1 VPTSSGSP
9 EFEARLGPES
19 EARLGPDLTAFL
31 GEHTPFQA
39 MADEE
44 LADLAA
50 ESELVDFP
58 VGAIVAD
65 YAKHV
70 PGDVWMV
77 RSGQVTLQSSAD
89 ATTIDAVEP
98 GGIFGYTPLLTGG
111 GMEFVARATEPS
123 TLIRLPGAVVRAQ
136 FAKPA
141 GLAFLAST
149 AWNVSRADRPTIA
162 PTTDSRPV
170 GELVHG
176 EVLVV
181 GPDASVRDAVC
192 RMTAHHVS
200 YALIRLPD
208 GELGIFTDRDLR
220 TRVVAAGVSIDAPI
234 TQVMSAPARRVT
246 ADLTAETVLMDM
258 LECGL
263 RHMPVVTS
271 RGEVVGVVEDADLLA
286 ASARQSFILRR
297 SIGLAGDAAE
307 LQQVGQR
314 VTGVAADL
322 FRNGT
327 KASATSAILSV
338 VIDSLV
344 RRALELALVE
354 AGGEDGI
361 AGSAGD
367 VDGFAWLTLGSVAR
381 REAVP
386 SSDVDSALSW
396 PDDMSSASAQLR
408 AIAVRTHDVL
418 DGCGL
423 PSDRNGAVAYQPL
436 FSRSQSE
443 WFAAAKGWLD
453 DPLRGQGLMMSSL
466 LIDGRVVWG
475 DASLHTVPA
484 AYRSMR
490 DDHSEALRLQR
501 LDALAARVKTRSL
514 RDVLSRRGGTFDL
527 KQHAITPIVNLARWG
542 GLSADVGS
550 ASTPARLS
558 AAAQAGAISDN
569 DADTLCDVFVMLQR
583 LRMAHQVAQLA
594 AGHTPGDVITMS
606 ELSPLNRSLLNEGLR
621 EIVGVQ
627 RRVRNVGIPP
637 G

>member
-9 EFEARLGPES
+9 EF

-344 RRALELALVE
+344 RRALELALME

-361 AGSAGD
+361 VGSAGG

-396 PDDMSSASAQLR
+396 RDDMSSATAQLR
-408 AIAVRTHDVL
+408 AIAVRTHDIL

-443 WFAAAKGWLD
+443 WFAAAEGWLD

-527 KQHAITPIVNLARWG
+527 KSHAITPIVNLARWG

-558 AAAQAGAISDN
+558 AAAQAGAISDS

-583 LRMAHQVAQLA
+583 LRMAHQVAQIA

-627 RRVRNVGIPP
+627 RRVRNVGILP

>member
-1 VPTSSGSP
+1 MPTSSERSDR
-9 EFEARLGPES
+9 EE
-19 EARLGPDLTAFL
+19 LTAFL

-39 MADEE
+39 MTDGE

-50 ESELVDFP
+50 GSVLVEFP
-58 VGAIVAD
+58 AGAVVAD
-65 YAKHV
+65 YATRV
-70 PGDVWMV
+70 PDDVWMV
-77 RSGQVTLQSSAD
+77 RSGQVTLQASAD
-89 ATTIDAVEP
+89 ATTIDTVEQ

-111 GMEFVARATEPS
+111 GMEFVARTTKPS
-123 TLIRLPGAVVRAQ
+123 SLIRLPGALVRAQ

-170 GELVHG
+170 GELVHHD
-176 EVLVV
+176 VLLVES
-181 GPDASVRDAVC
+181 DASIRDAVC
-192 RMTAHHVS
+192 RMTEHHVS

-208 GELGIFTDRDLR
+208 AGLGIFTDRDLR
-220 TRVVAAGVSIDAPI
+220 TRVVAADVSIDAPI
-234 TQVMSAPARRVT
+234 SQVMSAPARRVT
-246 ADLTAETVLMDM
+246 ADLTAETVLMEM
-258 LECGL
+258 LESGMK
-263 RHMPVVTS
+263 HMPVVTA
-271 RGEVVGVVEDADLLA
+271 RGEVIGVLEDADLLA

-297 SIGLAGDAAE
+297 SIGSASDAAE

-314 VTGVAADL
+314 VKGVAADL

-344 RRALELALVE
+344 RKALELALAE
-354 AGGEDGI
+354 AGADAI
-361 AGSAGD
+361 
-367 VDGFAWLTLGSVAR
+367 DGFAWLTLGSVAR
-381 REAVP
+381 REAMP

-396 PDDMSSASAQLR
+396 RDDMSDASERLR
-408 AIAVRTHDVL
+408 TLAVRTHQIL

-423 PSDRNGAVAYQPL
+423 PSDRNGAVASDRL

-490 DDHSEALRLQR
+490 AEHSDALRLQR
-501 LDALAARVKTRSL
+501 LDALAARVRTRSV

-558 AAAQAGAISDN
+558 AAAQAGAISAR
-569 DADTLCDVFVMLQR
+569 DAETLRDVFLMLQR
-583 LRMAHQVAQLA
+583 LRMAHQVAQIA

-606 ELSPLNRSLLNEGLR
+606 ELSPLNRSLLNDGLR

>member
-1 VPTSSGSP
+1 VPSS
-9 EFEARLGPES
+9 S
-19 EARLGPDLTAFL
+19 EKTDSVGDLAAFL
-31 GEHTPFQA
+31 GAHTPFQA
-39 MADEE
+39 MAGDE

-50 ESELVDFP
+50 GSELVDFAS
-58 VGAIVAD
+58 GAVVAD
-65 YAKHV
+65 YATRV
-70 PGDVWMV
+70 PDDVWMV
-77 RSGQVTLQSSAD
+77 CKGQVTLHASAD
-89 ATTIDAVEP
+89 GTTIDTVEP

-111 GMEFVARATEPS
+111 GMEFVARATQPT
-123 TLIRLPGAVVRAQ
+123 TLIRLPGALVRLQ

-149 AWNVSRADRPTIA
+149 AWNTSSRTDRPTIA

-170 GELVHG
+170 GEIVHG
-176 EVLVV
+176 DVLLV
-181 GPDASVRDAVC
+181 GPEVSVRDAVC
-192 RMTAHHVS
+192 RMTEQHVS

-208 GELGIFTDRDLR
+208 GDLGIFTDRDLR
-220 TRVVAAGVSIDAPI
+220 TRVVAAGVSIDDPI
-234 TQVMSAPARRVT
+234 AAVMSAPARRVT
-246 ADLTAETVLMDM
+246 ADMTAETVLMDM
-258 LECGL
+258 LEAGMK
-263 RHMPVVTS
+263 HMPVVTA
-271 RGEVVGVVEDADLLA
+271 RGEVVGVLEDADLLA
-286 ASARQSFILRR
+286 ASARQSFSLRR
-297 SIGLAGDAAE
+297 SIGLARGATE
-307 LQQVGQR
+307 LQEVGQR

-344 RRALELALVE
+344 RRALELALTE

-361 AGSAGD
+361 AGSAGG

-386 SSDVDSALSW
+386 SSDVDSAMSW
-396 PDDMSSASAQLR
+396 SDKMSSASEQLR
-408 AIAVRTHDVL
+408 VLAARTHEIL

-423 PSDRNGAVAYQPL
+423 PHDSNGAVAYEPL

-443 WFAAAKGWLD
+443 WFAAAQGWLD

-475 DASLHTVPA
+475 EETLHTAPA
-484 AYRSMR
+484 AYHSMR
-490 DDHSEALRLQR
+490 DEHSDALRLQR
-501 LDALAARVKTRSL
+501 LDALSARVVKTRSL
-514 RDVLSRRGGTFDL
+514 RDVLSRRSGTFDL
-527 KQHAITPIVNLARWG
+527 KHHAITPIVNLARWG
-542 GLSADVGS
+542 GLSAGVTS

-558 AAAQAGAISDN
+558 AAAQAGAISDS
-569 DADTLCDVFVMLQR
+569 DAETLCDVFVMLQR
-583 LRMAHQVAQLA
+583 LRMAHQVGQIA

-606 ELSPLNRSLLNEGLR
+606 ELSPLNRSLLNDGLR